1 MARDKRVS
9 INVEDEL
16 DNFVKRAAK
25 KNHVSPA
32 TMYYI
37 LLREQAEAIGFDI
50 DEVHEANLSRSSS
63 V

>member
-9 INVEDEL
+9 VNVEDEL
-16 DNFVKRAAK
+16 DDFVKRVAK
-25 KNHVSPA
+25 KNHVSLA

-37 LLREQAEAIGFDI
+37 LIREQAESIGFDI
-50 DEVHEANLSRSSS
+50 DEIHEANLPRRSS

>member
-9 INVEDEL
+9 VNVEDEL
-16 DNFVKRAAK
+16 DDFVKRVAK

-37 LLREQAEAIGFDI
+37 LLRDQAESIGFDI
-50 DEVHEANLSRSSS
+50 DEFHEANVPNRLS